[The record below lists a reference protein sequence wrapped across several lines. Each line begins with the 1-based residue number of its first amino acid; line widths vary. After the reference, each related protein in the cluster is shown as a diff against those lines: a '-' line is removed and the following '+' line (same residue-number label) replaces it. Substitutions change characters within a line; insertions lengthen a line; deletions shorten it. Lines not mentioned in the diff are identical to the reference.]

1 MMAKVALN
9 CERISVQIDETTWV
23 WWKSTKTKQ
32 TFLKLQVI
40 ILLRNLPE
48 GFAMG
53 NLTDHEGRT
62 TKA

>member
-1 MMAKVALN
+1 MGVVEEHKN
-9 CERISVQIDETTWV
+9 
-23 WWKSTKTKQ
+23 KTDILEAIILSYYLILSYY
-32 TFLKLQVI
+32 FYLEVI